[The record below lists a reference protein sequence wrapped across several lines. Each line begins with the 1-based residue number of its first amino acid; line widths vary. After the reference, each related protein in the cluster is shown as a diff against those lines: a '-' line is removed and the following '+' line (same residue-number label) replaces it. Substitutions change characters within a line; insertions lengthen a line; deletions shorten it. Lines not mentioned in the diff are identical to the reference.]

1 MSDLWN
7 FRSELRRTLLLRGSL
22 RGSVNKSKRR
32 EPGSRRPKALPLL
45 THHQGVGSHVP
56 EALVLSRN
64 LHCYEGNQVAEQ
76 SVNDAKQCPYGRTT
90 KAWNLAVVLPYDL
103 YPEHHLAH
111 GLPQV
116 AFQEDVVKDDDHP
129 VEQTRKSGHRN
140 RRNVPVERPYIR
152 NGRNGSEEHE
162 HHGEQGT
169 EDQSVEDGGHDP
181 PAGDV
186 DVLLDSDERW
196 CNRSLGSHF
205 LTSY

>member
-1 MSDLWN
+1 M
-7 FRSELRRTLLLRGSL
+7 RGRGETTLTS
-22 RGSVNKSKRR
+22 
-32 EPGSRRPKALPLL
+32 LL

-116 AFQEDVVKDDDHP
+116 AFQEDVVKDDDHR
-129 VEQTRKSGHRN
+129 VEQTRKSRHRTVPVCEAYIG
-140 RRNVPVERPYIR
+140 NVPK
-152 NGRNGSEEHE
+152 EHG

-169 EDQSVEDGGHDP
+169 EDQPVDDGGHDP
-181 PAGDV
+181 AAGDV
-186 DVLLDSDERW
+186 DVLLHARERW

-205 LTSY
+205 LTSF